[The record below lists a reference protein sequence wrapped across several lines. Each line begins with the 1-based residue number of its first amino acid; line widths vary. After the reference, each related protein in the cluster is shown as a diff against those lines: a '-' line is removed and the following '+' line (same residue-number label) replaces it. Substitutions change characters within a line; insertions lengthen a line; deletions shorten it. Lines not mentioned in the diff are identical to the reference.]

1 MGEMVQH
8 GEMRQQLA
16 ASYQDIKAASEAT
29 AAAVAAQ
36 GGIPGLGQIAQKMAQ
51 DCVLAAINA
60 MAAAVKSYV
69 VHGAFTSCQYGSR
82 PARLIVP
89 MSHGVYLRGKAQL
102 NKNDFLPNINVTPM
116 GVCIA
121 GYANICEQQEQAKNE
136 KKSFSFSFISD
147 SEKEASKEE
156 LINKATSSATL
167 CTYFPLTP
175 WLETKED
182 VFVDGVEALL
192 STSYLICMKGGKVK
206 ITNDGQYS

>member
-1 MGEMVQH
+1 MKTFFKAEIQIITGSYNYF
-8 GEMRQQLA
+8 LA
-16 ASYQDIKAASEAT
+16 VGKIVIERAPE
-29 AAAVAAQ
+29 
-36 GGIPGLGQIAQKMAQ
+36 
-51 DCVLAAINA
+51 
-60 MAAAVKSYV
+60 VK
-69 VHGAFTSCQYGSR
+69 
-82 PARLIVP
+82 I
-89 MSHGVYLRGKAQL
+89 
-102 NKNDFLPNINVTPM
+102 
-116 GVCIA
+116 
-121 GYANICEQQEQAKNE
+121 
-136 KKSFSFSFISD
+136 FSFISD